1 MTTPVAGAHYPRST
15 GEFLSWFGTDDDCLD
30 YLEWLRWP
38 GGFVCPDCG
47 HAGGWRL
54 GDGRVKCG
62 GCGSRTS
69 VTAGTIFD
77 KTRTPL
83 TVWFHACW
91 LFATAKDGISA
102 QHLQRV
108 LEISSYQTAWAMLHR
123 LRSALVRPGRD
134 RLSGTVE
141 VDETYIGGEEPGLRG
156 GRQRGKKVLTGI
168 AVEVREPKGIGRC
181 RMAPLDD
188 ASGDT
193 LGTFVTENVQP
204 GATVI
209 TDGWAAYRAISGK
222 GYQHRPINQKAAR
235 AAGDD
240 PDSLLPGVHR
250 VASLCKRWLLGT
262 HQGSVD
268 AAHLPAYLNEFVF
281 RFNRR
286 RAASRGMVFYRVLQ
300 LAAGHEPVRYVDLL
314 ASKKPRRAKRAEGGT
329 GHPPSLER
337 PAADRPWRTAEI
349 QLQFPV
355 RLSGYPGAA
364 FTAPPP
370 RVGDPP
376 AWDPKTST
384 FIFGARDAV
393 LVDALMTVP
402 EATALADWIALHQRQ
417 LTTIYIT
424 HGHADHFLGLPV
436 LLDRF
441 PGARAVATPGTVQQM
456 RKQSTAQDL
465 DGDRARSR
473 HLIPVREDA
482 GAPICGCCADG
493 HGDGSLAVGTAA
505 LRLSV
510 SARGGSVTALPVAW
524 RRSKTSRTA
533 IEPSPIA
540 VATRLTDPL
549 RTSPTAKT
557 PGLAGFQEQGC
568 PLPVLELGL
577 RDVAASEQ
585 EPVGVLGEL
594 ARQPAGTRLGT
605 DEDEQAPD
613 GQRRRLLRCCRGA
626 PRLRADLSRAAR

>member
-1 MTTPVAGAHYPRST
+1 MTAPVAGAHYPRST

-47 HAGGWRL
+47 NAGGWRL

-62 GCGSRTS
+62 DCGSRTS

-141 VDETYIGGEEPGLRG
+141 VDETCIGGEEPGLRG

-209 TDGWAAYRAISGK
+209 TDGWAAYRVISGK
-222 GYQHRPINQKAAR
+222 GYQHRPVSQKAAR
-235 AAGDD
+235 AAGED

-286 RAASRGMVFYRVLQ
+286 RSASRGMVFYRVLQ

-337 PAADRPWRTAEI
+337 PAADRPWRTAGI

-355 RLSGYPGAA
+355 RLSGYPGRGFITGSCSYAFWSRSPDPPHLAVLARPGFVSAA
-364 FTAPPP
+364 SRPPRHLPDQAALSFHQAAATAQREGLPPP
-370 RVGDPP
+370 STLSASRRTSASWRTEQPVPRGVIPGEPGGLQRQDDPDLAEGDLGDHALESGPLPGHRPGDAQVAVDDPDRLPRPAQLPGPVHQVILAGGGLGIAFKLGQGGLADIYYGRSGEVGAGYLAGLTHRPPPPPLRPWRSGPP
-376 AWDPKTST
+376 A
-384 FIFGARDAV
+384 A
-393 LVDALMTVP
+393 
-402 EATALADWIALHQRQ
+402 
-417 LTTIYIT
+417 
-424 HGHADHFLGLPV
+424 
-436 LLDRF
+436 
-441 PGARAVATPGTVQQM
+441 
-456 RKQSTAQDL
+456 
-465 DGDRARSR
+465 
-473 HLIPVREDA
+473 
-482 GAPICGCCADG
+482 
-493 HGDGSLAVGTAA
+493 
-505 LRLSV
+505 
-510 SARGGSVTALPVAW
+510 
-524 RRSKTSRTA
+524 
-533 IEPSPIA
+533 
-540 VATRLTDPL
+540 
-549 RTSPTAKT
+549 
-557 PGLAGFQEQGC
+557 
-568 PLPVLELGL
+568 
-577 RDVAASEQ
+577 
-585 EPVGVLGEL
+585 
-594 ARQPAGTRLGT
+594 
-605 DEDEQAPD
+605 
-613 GQRRRLLRCCRGA
+613 
-626 PRLRADLSRAAR
+626 